1 MSESEIYYE
10 ILADF
15 IQEKTD
21 CEVEEAYIL
30 SVVRELMRCGI

>member
-21 CEVEEAYIL
+21 CEVEETYIL
-30 SVVRELMRCGI
+30 SVLHELIRCGI